1 VVAGKV
7 DPWLGRRLG
16 PYEIQEHI
24 ASGGMGEVYRAH
36 RVDAEFQKAVAVKLM
51 PSAGL
56 GSFLFDRF
64 RIERQILGTLD
75 HPHIARLIDG
85 GVTREGLPY
94 LIMDLVEGRPL
105 DRYCKENNL
114 SIRERLRLF
123 RDVCSAVSYAHQHL
137 VVHRDLKPANI
148 LVTADGQVKLLDFG
162 IAKLMLPS
170 PASGV
175 VAPTLIGAIPLT
187 LDFAS
192 PEQVL
197 GRPTTTASD
206 VYSLGVLLY
215 LLIAGRMP
223 YKVDCQST
231 HAAVR
236 EICESEPDRP
246 SVFAPS
252 NGVSGGRV
260 DRDLDAIVLK
270 ALRKEP
276 HERYRSAEELSTD
289 LASYLAGF
297 PVIARGDPIGYRAKK
312 FARRHIGGIVAAGI
326 LGVCLLGGIVAS
338 VHQARLAA
346 QQTARAERHIATVRA
361 FADSAMFPLHDAIKE
376 LPGATSARQLLLTT
390 AFDYLNALTSEVG
403 SDIGFRQE
411 LANAYIK
418 VADLQGRVNTANTG
432 NSTSAMDGYI
442 KAAGLLEPIVVADPK
457 GAAASALAHSFLQQS
472 RLLVWEGKPAK
483 AVEMSGRATGLFAS
497 LAKASADITARAAL
511 AESSRIHGV
520 NLTMNADQAQAIR
533 FVDDAVAILEGIR
546 GERGPGQEPDLDLEY
561 RMGLA
566 YSNASD
572 VYQAD
577 THPGSVERSIDLR
590 LKAVNVNE
598 RLVAATS
605 GLNASYVRA
614 LFGERNNLCGQYGD
628 LNDFVRALQLCRA
641 AQLLLEGLRTDR
653 NNAQIEL
660 DATSLHLN
668 LGRALIGTG
677 RWEEAAGVFEEN
689 VRMLQAIAAQSSSL
703 QVEYLLAASEGAM
716 GGIEEHHAAEAR
728 ASRAERLRHWKRAA
742 DWYERA
748 VPRFDHVAS
757 KLALTEA
764 DMVLIRSATAGLA
777 RSRGKVSET
786 ASRD

>member
-1 VVAGKV
+1 MTTGQV

-16 PYEIQEHI
+16 PYAIQEHI

-36 RVDAEFQKAVAVKLM
+36 RVDAEFEKAVAVKLM
-51 PSAGL
+51 PLAGR
-56 GSFLFDRF
+56 GGFLFDRF
-64 RIERQILGTLD
+64 RIERRILGTLD
-75 HPHIARLIDG
+75 HAHIARLIDG
-85 GVTREGLPY
+85 GVTPEGLPY
-94 LIMDLVEGRPL
+94 LIMDLVVGRPL
-105 DRYCKENNL
+105 DLYCKENTL
-114 SIRERLRLF
+114 SIREKLRLF
-123 RDVCSAVSYAHQHL
+123 RDVCAAVSYAHQHL

-148 LVTADGQVKLLDFG
+148 LVTEDGQVKLIDFG

-170 PASGV
+170 PAADDI
-175 VAPTLIGAIPLT
+175 APTLIGAIPLT

-223 YKVDCQST
+223 YKVDYPSA

-246 SVFAPS
+246 SVTASS
-252 NGVSGGRV
+252 NGGSGARI

-276 HERYRSAEELSTD
+276 DKRYRSVEELSTD
-289 LASYLAGF
+289 LANYVAGL
-297 PVIARGDPIGYRAKK
+297 PVIARGAPLGYRAGK
-312 FARRHIGGIVAAGI
+312 FARRHLGGIAAAVI
-326 LGVCLLGGIVAS
+326 LAACLVGGIVAS
-338 VHQARLAA
+338 VHQARLTA
-346 QQTARAERHIATVRA
+346 QHTARAERHIATVRA
-361 FADSAMFPLHDAIKE
+361 FADSAMFQLHDAIKE
-376 LPGATSARQLLLTT
+376 LPGATSARQMLVTT

-403 SDIGFRQE
+403 ADIGFRQE

-418 VADLQGRVNTANTG
+418 VADLHGRVNTPNTG
-432 NSTSAMDGYI
+432 NSTLAMEGYT
-442 KAAGLLEPIVVADPK
+442 KAAGLLEPIVAADPK
-457 GAAASALAHSFLQQS
+457 GTGASALAHSFLQQS
-472 RLLVWEGKPAK
+472 RLLVWEGNPGK

-497 LAKASADITARAAL
+497 LANGNADLAARMAL

-520 NLTMNADQAQAIR
+520 NLTMNGDQAQAIR
-533 FVDDAVAILEGIR
+533 FVDDAVAILEGIH
-546 GERGPGQEPDLDLEY
+546 GERGPDQAQDLDLGY

-566 YSNASD
+566 YSNAAD

-577 THPGSVERSIDLR
+577 AQPGSTERSIDLR
-590 LKAVNVNE
+590 RKAVDVNE
-598 RLVAATS
+598 RLVAATA

-614 LFGERNNLCGQYGD
+614 LFGERNNLCGQYVD
-628 LNDFVRALQLCRA
+628 LNDFVRALELCRA
-641 AQLLLEGLRTDR
+641 AKPLLESLRKDR

-660 DATSLHLN
+660 DATSHHLN
-668 LGRALIGTG
+668 LGRALVGTG
-677 RWEEAAGVFEEN
+677 RWDEAARVFEPN
-689 VRMLQAIAAQSSSL
+689 VRTLQEIATQSRSL

-716 GGIEEHHAAEAR
+716 GGIEEHLAAR
-728 ASRAERLRHWKRAA
+728 SGASPAERLRHWKRAA

-764 DMVLIRSATAGLA
+764 DRVLIRSAESGLA
-777 RSRGKVSET
+777 RSRSE
-786 ASRD
+786 SVR

>member
-1 VVAGKV
+1 MVTGEI
-7 DPWLGRRLG
+7 DPWLGKRLG

-36 RVDAEFQKAVAVKLM
+36 RIDAEFQKAVAVKVM
-51 PSAGL
+51 PLAAP

-64 RIERQILGTLD
+64 RIERQILATLD

-85 GVTREGLPY
+85 GVTPEGFPY
-94 LIMDLVEGRPL
+94 LIMDMVEGRPL
-105 DRYCKENNL
+105 DLYCKENNL
-114 SIRERLRLF
+114 SLRERLRLF
-123 RDVCSAVSYAHQHL
+123 CDVCAAVSYAHQHL
-137 VVHRDLKPANI
+137 VIHRDLKPANI
-148 LVTADGQVKLLDFG
+148 LVTADGQVRLLDFG
-162 IAKLMLPS
+162 IAKLMQPS
-170 PASGV
+170 AASGV

-192 PEQVL
+192 PEQLL

-215 LLIAGRMP
+215 LLIAQRLP
-223 YKVDCQST
+223 YKVDYEST

-246 SVFAPS
+246 SVAAAS
-252 NGVSGGRV
+252 IGVSGGRV

-276 HERYRSAEELSTD
+276 DKRYRSVEEFSTD
-289 LASYLAGF
+289 LANHLAGL
-297 PVIARGDPIGYRAKK
+297 PVIARGDHFGYRAGK

-361 FADSAMFPLHDAIKE
+361 FADSAMFQLHDAIKE
-376 LPGATSARQLLLTT
+376 LPGATSARQLLVTT
-390 AFDYLNALTSEVG
+390 AFDYLNALTAEVG

-418 VADLQGRVNTANTG
+418 VADLHGRVNTPNTG
-432 NSTSAMDGYI
+432 NSTLAMEGYA
-442 KAAGLLEPIVVADPK
+442 KAAGLLEPIVAADPM
-457 GAAASALAHSFLQQS
+457 GAGASALAHSFLQQS
-472 RLLVWEGKPAK
+472 RLLVWEGNPGK

-497 LAKASADITARAAL
+497 LAKGNADIAARAAL

-520 NLTMNADQAQAIR
+520 NLTMNGDQAQAIR
-533 FVDDAVAILEGIR
+533 FAEDAVAILEGIR
-546 GERGPGQEPDLDLEY
+546 GERGADQERDLDLGY

-577 THPGSVERSIDLR
+577 SQPGSIEKSIDLR
-590 LKAVNVNE
+590 LKAVDVNE

-628 LNDFVRALQLCRA
+628 LNDFVRALELCRA
-641 AQLLLEGLRTDR
+641 AQPLLERLRADR
-653 NNAQIEL
+653 TNAQIEL

-668 LGRALIGTG
+668 LGRALIGTD
-677 RWEEAAGVFEEN
+677 RWEEAAGVFEAN
-689 VRMLQAIAAQSSSL
+689 VRMLEAIAAQSSSL

-716 GGIEEHHAAEAR
+716 GGIEEHHAVRVR
-728 ASRAERLRHWKRAA
+728 ASQAERLRHWKRAA

-764 DMVLIRSATAGLA
+764 DRVLIRSAAGGLA
-777 RSRGKVSET
+777 RSRSKLSE
-786 ASRD
+786 SGSQ